1 MLGLFCRLTDSLAPK
16 MNFVGARESVHG
28 AQLNGKQEGKA
39 NLADLT
45 CAAPATVSRRV
56 FICVKTPLSS
66 QTTDGSETGR
76 REGDAG
82 RSASPDTGQQG
93 DLSKVRLES
102 PSTVG
107 EGGEGAVLVVL

>member
-16 MNFVGARESVHG
+16 MQAVGAREPVHG
-28 AQLNGKQEGKA
+28 AQFNGKQEGKA

-76 REGDAG
+76 REGDEG
-82 RSASPDTGQQG
+82 RSVSPDTGQQG
-93 DLSKVRLES
+93 DLSKVRL
-102 PSTVG
+102 
-107 EGGEGAVLVVL
+107 